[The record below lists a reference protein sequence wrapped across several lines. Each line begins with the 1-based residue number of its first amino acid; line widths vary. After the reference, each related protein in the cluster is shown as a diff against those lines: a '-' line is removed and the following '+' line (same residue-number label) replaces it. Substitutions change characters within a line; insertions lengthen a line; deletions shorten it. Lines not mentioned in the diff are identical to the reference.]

1 MPRKITEKQLII
13 ATHNQ
18 GKLREIT
25 ALLLPY
31 DIKAISA
38 SELNLPVPEE
48 TGTTYLE
55 NAIIKAKACALATNL
70 PSLGDDSGLE
80 VAALNNGPGL
90 DTAPFTEMMGGR
102 EKVFELWGA
111 DTAIRNNPKATFVC
125 FQVIVWPDGHIEHF
139 NARVCGRLS
148 FPPRGNGGHG
158 YDPVFIPEGFKQSIS
173 EMTFREKNSCS
184 HRFMALQK
192 LIDNC
197 IS

>member
-1 MPRKITEKQLII
+1 MPRKILDKQLLI

-18 GKLREIT
+18 GKLREIA
-25 ALLLPY
+25 ALLLPFG
-31 DIKAISA
+31 ITAIGA
-38 SELNLPVPEE
+38 GELNLEVPEE

-80 VAALNNGPGL
+80 VAALNNAPGL

-111 DTAIRNNPKATFVC
+111 DAAIKNNPKATFVC
-125 FQVIVWPDGHIEHF
+125 FQVIAWPDGHIEHF
-139 NARVCGRLS
+139 DARASGRLT

-158 YDPVFIPEGFKQSIS
+158 YDPVFIPDGFDQSIG
-173 EMTFREKNSCS
+173 EMTFHEKNSCS
-184 HRFMALQK
+184 HRFLALQK
-192 LIDNC
+192 VIDNC
-197 IS
+197 IR